1 MTKNFAKEELT
12 RSSFA
17 ERNNIDNIPN
27 TEQARNLRALA
38 LNLEF
43 IRALLGDYPIVINS
57 AFRCKRVNTAVFG
70 SKNSSHM
77 DGNAAD
83 FVPKNDKS
91 LRENAK
97 TIIDSELL
105 FDQIIVY
112 KTFIHIGF
120 DKRMR
125 RQVIYRDN

>member
-1 MTKNFAKEELT
+1 MTKNFTKEELT

-17 ERNNIDNIPN
+17 KRNNIDNIPN
-27 TEQARNLRALA
+27 MEQARNLLSLA

-43 IRALLGDYPIVINS
+43 IRELLGNCPIIINS
-57 AFRCKRVNTAVFG
+57 AFRCEEVNTGVFG
-70 SKNSSHM
+70 SRTSSHI

-97 TIIDSELL
+97 AIIDSDLL
-105 FDQIIVY
+105 FDQIIIY

>member
-1 MTKNFAKEELT
+1 MTRNFTLEELT

-17 ERNNIDNIPN
+17 ARNNISNIPN
-27 TEQARNLRALA
+27 KKQKHNLRYLA

-43 IRALLGDYPIVINS
+43 IRAMLGDCPIVVNS
-57 AFRCKRVNTAVFG
+57 AFRNTEVNAGVFG
-70 SKNSSHM
+70 SRTSSHL
-77 DGNAAD
+77 DGLAAD
-83 FVPKNDKS
+83 IVPGNNRS
-91 LRENAK
+91 IRENAL
-97 TIIDSELL
+97 TIIESSLE

-112 KTFIHIGF
+112 KTFIHLGF

>member
-1 MTKNFAKEELT
+1 MTKNFTIEELT

-17 ERNNIDNIPN
+17 ARNNISNIPN
-27 TEQARNLRALA
+27 KEQERNLRSLA

-43 IRALLGDYPIVINS
+43 IRALLGDCPIVVNS
-57 AFRCKRVNTAVFG
+57 AFRCKEVNAGVFG
-70 SKNSSHM
+70 SRTSSHI
-77 DGNAAD
+77 DGLAAD
-83 FVPKNDKS
+83 IVPGNNRS
-91 LRENAK
+91 IRENALAIK
-97 TIIDSELL
+97 ESALE
-105 FDQIIVY
+105 FDQIVIY

>member
-1 MTKNFAKEELT
+1 MTKNFTIEELT

-17 ERNNIDNIPN
+17 ARNNINNTPN
-27 TEQARNLRALA
+27 REQQRNLLLLA

-43 IRALLGDYPIVINS
+43 IRALLGDCPIIINS
-57 AFRCKRVNTAVFG
+57 AFRCEEVNTGVFG
-70 SKNSSHM
+70 SRTSSHL
-77 DGNAAD
+77 DGLAAD
-83 FVPKNDKS
+83 IVPCNNKNI
-91 LRENAK
+91 RENVL
-97 TIIDSELL
+97 TIKESTLE

-112 KTFIHIGF
+112 KTFLHIGF

>member
-1 MTKNFAKEELT
+1 MTKNFTKEELT

-17 ERNNIDNIPN
+17 QRNNIDNIPN
-27 TEQARNLRALA
+27 VEQDRNLRSLA

-43 IRALLGDYPIVINS
+43 IRELLGNYPIVLNS
-57 AFRCKRVNTAVFG
+57 AFRCKEVNTAVFG
-70 SKNSSHM
+70 SKTSSHI

-83 FVPKNDKS
+83 FVPKNGRS
-91 LRENAK
+91 LRENARD
-97 TIIDSELL
+97 IINSELL
-105 FDQIIVY
+105 FDQIIIY

-125 RQVIYRDN
+125 EQVIYRDN

>member
-1 MTKNFAKEELT
+1 MTKNFTKDELT

-17 ERNNIDNIPN
+17 KRNNIDNTPN
-27 TEQARNLRALA
+27 IEQARNLRALA

-57 AFRCKRVNTAVFG
+57 AFRNTEVNAGLFG
-70 SKNSSHM
+70 SSTSSHL
-77 DGNAAD
+77 DGLAAD
-83 FVPKNDKS
+83 IVPGNNRS
-91 LRENAK
+91 IRENAL
-97 TIIDSELL
+97 TIRESALE

-120 DKRMR
+120 GKKMR

>member
-1 MTKNFAKEELT
+1 MTKNFTKEELT

-17 ERNNIDNIPN
+17 KRNNIDNIPN
-27 TEQARNLRALA
+27 LEQARNLRALA

-43 IRALLGDYPIVINS
+43 IRELLGNCPIVINS
-57 AFRCKRVNTAVFG
+57 AFRCKEVNSAVFG
-70 SKNSSHM
+70 SKTSSHIN
-77 DGNAAD
+77 GNAAD

-105 FDQIIVY
+105 FDQIIIY

-125 RQVIYRDN
+125 QQVIYRDN

>member
-1 MTKNFAKEELT
+1 MTKNFTIEELT

-17 ERNNIDNIPN
+17 KRNNINNTPN

-43 IRALLGDYPIVINS
+43 IRALLGDCPIVINS
-57 AFRCKRVNTAVFG
+57 AFRCKEVNTGVFG
-70 SKNSSHM
+70 SKTSSHI
-77 DGNAAD
+77 DGNAVD

-97 TIIDSELL
+97 TIIDSGLL
-105 FDQIIVY
+105 FDQIIIY

>member
-1 MTKNFAKEELT
+1 MTKNFTIEELT

-17 ERNNIDNIPN
+17 KRNNINNTPN
-27 TEQARNLRALA
+27 TEQARNLLILA
-38 LNLEF
+38 LNLEY
-43 IRALLGDYPIVINS
+43 IRALLGDCPVIINS
-57 AFRCKRVNTAVFG
+57 AFRCKEVNTGIFG
-70 SKNSSHM
+70 SRTSSHI

-91 LRENAK
+91 LRGNAK
-97 TIIDSELL
+97 DIINSELL
-105 FDQIIVY
+105 FDQIIIY

-120 DKRMR
+120 GERMR

>member
-1 MTKNFAKEELT
+1 MTKNFTIEELT

-17 ERNNIDNIPN
+17 KRNNIDNIPN
-27 TEQARNLRALA
+27 MEQDRNLRSLA

-43 IRALLGDYPIVINS
+43 IRELLGNCPIVVNS
-57 AFRCKRVNTAVFG
+57 AFRCKEVNTGVFG
-70 SKNSSHM
+70 SRTSSHI

-97 TIIDSELL
+97 TIIDSDLL

-125 RQVIYRDN
+125 EQVIYRDN

>member
-1 MTKNFAKEELT
+1 MTKNFTIEELT

-27 TEQARNLRALA
+27 REQERNLLSLA
-38 LNLEF
+38 LHLEF
-43 IRALLGDYPIVINS
+43 IRVLLGNYPIVIIS
-57 AFRCKRVNTAVFG
+57 AFRCKEVNTGVFG
-70 SKNSSHM
+70 SKTSSHL
-77 DGNAAD
+77 DGLAAD
-83 FVPKNDKS
+83 FVPKNGRS
-91 LRENAK
+91 LRENAR
-97 TIIDSELL
+97 TIIDSELD
-105 FDQIIVY
+105 FDQIIIY

>member
-1 MTKNFAKEELT
+1 MTKNFTIEELT

-17 ERNNIDNIPN
+17 KRNNINNTPN
-27 TEQARNLRALA
+27 TEQERNLRSLA

-43 IRALLGDYPIVINS
+43 IRTLLGDCPIIINS
-57 AFRCKRVNTAVFG
+57 AFRCKEVNTGVFG
-70 SKNSSHM
+70 SRTSSHI

-97 TIIDSELL
+97 AIIDSDLL
-105 FDQIIVY
+105 FDQIIIY

-120 DKRMR
+120 GKRMR

>member
-1 MTKNFAKEELT
+1 MTKNFTKEELT

-17 ERNNIDNIPN
+17 SRNNIDNIPN

-43 IRALLGDYPIVINS
+43 IRELLGNCPIVVNS
-57 AFRCKRVNTAVFG
+57 AFRCKEVNAGVFG
-70 SKNSSHM
+70 SRTSSHI

-83 FVPKNDKS
+83 FVPKNGRS
-91 LRENAK
+91 LRENARD
-97 TIIDSELL
+97 IINSELL
-105 FDQIIVY
+105 FDQIIIY
-112 KTFIHIGF
+112 KTFLHVGF

-125 RQVIYRDN
+125 QQVIYRDN

>member
-1 MTKNFAKEELT
+1 MTKNFTKEELT

-17 ERNNIDNIPN
+17 QRNNVNNTPN

-43 IRALLGDYPIVINS
+43 IRALLGDCPIVINS
-57 AFRCKRVNTAVFG
+57 AFRCKEVNTAVFG
-70 SKNSSHM
+70 SKTSSHI

-83 FVPKNDKS
+83 FVPTNDKS
-91 LRENAK
+91 LRNNAK
-97 TIIDSELL
+97 TIIDSDLL
-105 FDQIIVY
+105 FDQIIIY

-120 DKRMR
+120 GKRMR
-125 RQVIYRDN
+125 RQIIYRDN

>member
-1 MTKNFAKEELT
+1 MTKNFTIEELT

-17 ERNNIDNIPN
+17 KRNNILNVPN
-27 TEQARNLRALA
+27 MEQKQNLRCLA
-38 LNLEF
+38 WRLEF
-43 IRALLGDYPIVINS
+43 IRLLLGNYPIDVNS
-57 AFRCKRVNTAVFG
+57 AFRCKEVNTGVFG
-70 SKNSSHM
+70 SRTSSHI

-97 TIIDSELL
+97 AIIDSDLL
-105 FDQIIVY
+105 FDQIIIY